1 MGRFDSFKWPE
12 KAFELFGHFSAVS
25 DIGLGVI
32 FTTESFVR
40 ADEWGLIRSPA
51 LLGWVD
57 LAPASRTVRE
67 AGARSTEH
75 CLDLAVPDWNQ
86 EGAFAREQLA
96 LISLASSG
104 RTYAP
109 VLVAL
114 DEDGNAA
121 VRASSGRATGA
132 RGKVGSVC
140 ADTAGGPS
148 VVSPLPGSRRGVGRI
163 PGRVPGRGRPGP
175 GDGPTNPG
183 LPGTC

>member
-1 MGRFDSFKWPE
+1 MSPETELAPAVRTPDLSWPRPSGRMSSC
-12 KAFELFGHFSAVS
+12 LHRT
-25 DIGLGVI
+25 L
-32 FTTESFVR
+32 
-40 ADEWGLIRSPA
+40 RSS
-51 LLGWVD
+51 D

-86 EGAFAREQLA
+86 ERAFAREQLA

-132 RGKVGSVC
+132 RGKVGPVC